1 MLRDNPPVGGSQVR
15 PGWVVVVLEGNNS
28 DVLSGVERT
37 ASRGRLESG
46 GGSLAR

>member
-15 PGWVVVVLEGNNS
+15 PGLLVVLVGNNS
-28 DVLSGVERT
+28 AVLSGVERT